1 MMDGDRPP
9 LDRRGA
15 WLLLVTSALV
25 WVGLAAWLVPWEWS
39 PGRIDPVE
47 AGDYFTASEVERAE
61 EYAGALRP
69 LADASLVLGLLVA
82 TGLAWSPWGRR
93 LARKITARIPW
104 WVGVPLAV
112 LVFDVAVRAVRLPFA
127 RQIRQRRLQEG
138 LTEQAEAGWWADQGL
153 SLLVT
158 WVVGSLAVLLLVGC
172 ARRWPRRW
180 YLPLGAGA
188 LVATYA
194 LSMAYP
200 VAVEPLFNR
209 FTPLPDGDLRS
220 ELVEIADRQG
230 VDVGEVLVADASRRT
245 TTLNAYVSGL
255 GETKR
260 LVLYDTLLDDAPAD
274 EVVVVVAHEVAHAAR
289 DDVLVG
295 TTLGAV
301 GALVGVAALALL
313 LDGTRGRRR
322 GGLARA
328 SAAWPLLATVALAG
342 VLVSPIENTVSRAIE
357 TRADVDSL
365 DSTRHRSA
373 FQQLQVRLA
382 QRSLADPDPP
392 VWRQL
397 WWGSHPTVL
406 ERLALWEERSLSSA
420 SSLPR

>member
-1 MMDGDRPP
+1 MTAVDRPA

-15 WLLLVTSALV
+15 WLLLAVAGLV
-25 WVGLAAWLVPWEWS
+25 WVALAAWLVPWEWS
-39 PGRIDPVE
+39 PSRIDPVE
-47 AGDYFTASEVERAE
+47 ARDHFTRAELERAQD
-61 EYAGALRP
+61 YAGAVRP
-69 LADASLVLGLLVA
+69 LADTSLVLGLLVA
-82 TGLAWSPWGRR
+82 IGLGWSSWGRR
-93 LARKITARIPW
+93 SARGVTGRMPW

-112 LVFDVAVRAVRLPFA
+112 LTFDLALAAARLPFA
-127 RQIRQRRLQEG
+127 WQLRQRRLEEG
-138 LTEQAEAGWWADQGL
+138 LTEQGATGWWADLGL

-158 WVVGSLAVLLLVGC
+158 WVVGSLAVLLLVAG

-188 LVATYA
+188 LFASYA

-200 VAVEPLFNR
+200 VVVEPLFNR
-209 FTPLPDGDLRS
+209 FTPLPDGDLRAQ
-220 ELVEIADRQG
+220 LVDMADRQG

-260 LVLYDTLLDDAPAD
+260 LVLYDTLVADAPED
-274 EVVVVVAHEVAHAAR
+274 EVVAVAAHEVAHAAR

-301 GALVGVAALALL
+301 GAVAGIAALALL
-313 LDGTRGRRR
+313 LDGPRGRRR
-322 GGLARA
+322 YGGLAGA
-328 SAAWPLLATVALAG
+328 QAAWPVLATVALATL
-342 VLVSPIENTVSRAIE
+342 LVSPVENTVSRAIE
-357 TRADVDSL
+357 TRADVDAL
-365 DSTRHRSA
+365 RSTSDPSA

-382 QRSLADPDPP
+382 QRSLADPSPP
-392 VWRQL
+392 GWRQV

-406 ERLALWEERSLSSA
+406 ERLALARQHASSA
-420 SSLPR
+420 SLPPR